1 MRETKEFNQIEYI
14 NNYIKKKYD
23 RINLV
28 VPAGSKQVIKSRAAQ
43 KGKSVNQYINEL
55 IDNDLKN
62 SKEKKG
68 DKKMKK
74 FEIVKTTA
82 EISWKE
88 RDEIKEGCTMYDV
101 DPEKIASFGT
111 KEEAEKELKKYKTDV
126 CTSGSLFT
134 VEEFSIQENE
144 YDEDDEWIGGG
155 DIWKFTPMEIFVVD
169 KETRKTI
176 AKAETY
182 EEAEEAAEEYE
193 GDAGADIVFYE

>member
-88 RDEIKEGCTMYDV
+88 RDEIKEG
-101 DPEKIASFGT
+101 
-111 KEEAEKELKKYKTDV
+111 
-126 CTSGSLFT
+126 
-134 VEEFSIQENE
+134 
-144 YDEDDEWIGGG
+144 
-155 DIWKFTPMEIFVVD
+155 WKFTPMEIFVVD

-176 AKAETY
+176 AKVKTY

>member
-1 MRETKEFNQIEYI
+1 
-14 NNYIKKKYD
+14 
-23 RINLV
+23 
-28 VPAGSKQVIKSRAAQ
+28 
-43 KGKSVNQYINEL
+43 
-55 IDNDLKN
+55 
-62 SKEKKG
+62 
-68 DKKMKK
+68 MKK

-88 RDEIKEGCTMYDV
+88 RNEIKEGCTMYDV

-126 CTSGSLFT
+126 CASGSLFT

-144 YDEDDEWIGGG
+144 YDEDGEWIGGG

-176 AKAETY
+176 AKVKTY
-182 EEAEEAAEEYE
+182 EEAEEPQKSMRAMRAPISCFTNKK
-193 GDAGADIVFYE
+193 IVVSKWHGFFYLQKNAHYTYNVLIYNHRKEINKSERW

>member
-1 MRETKEFNQIEYI
+1 MHDVRC
-14 NNYIKKKYD
+14 
-23 RINLV
+23 
-28 VPAGSKQVIKSRAAQ
+28 GS
-43 KGKSVNQYINEL
+43 G
-55 IDNDLKN
+55 
-62 SKEKKG
+62 
-68 DKKMKK
+68 
-74 FEIVKTTA
+74 
-82 EISWKE
+82 
-88 RDEIKEGCTMYDV
+88 
-101 DPEKIASFGT
+101 KIASFGT